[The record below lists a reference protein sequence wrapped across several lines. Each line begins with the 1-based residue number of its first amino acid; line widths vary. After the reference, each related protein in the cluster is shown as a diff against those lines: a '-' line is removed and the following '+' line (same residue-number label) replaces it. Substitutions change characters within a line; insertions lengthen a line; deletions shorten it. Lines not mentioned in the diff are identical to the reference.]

1 MKTILNHFSQT
12 LNLIKAEDITE
23 TVTSPQN
30 PTNTK
35 SGLQYTLK
43 GLESRDD
50 ATRKLQPSKAGSASS
65 QESPNPSPEPSTS
78 NALKSGNRAKERV
91 CFMLLNKNKMQDIQC
106 TCKSSHIHLCWDEPY
121 CHLFIFQI
129 RKLLKMLEIFMKP
142 TIQQEAGPLLISM
155 LEEIRKADTES
166 LRAVYREVFQTATS
180 DNKQLYVFNKLI
192 CLHFDYK

>member
-1 MKTILNHFSQT
+1 MSNHYVEYHSTTKPFVCQIFYFRVNSRRYVMKTILNHFSQT

-35 SGLQYTLK
+35 SGLQYTSK

-50 ATRKLQPSKAGSASS
+50 ATRKSQPSKAGSTSS

-91 CFMLLNKNKMQDIQC
+91 CFMLLNKNKCRIYM
-106 TCKSSHIHLCWDEPY
+106 
-121 CHLFIFQI
+121 
-129 RKLLKMLEIFMKP
+129 
-142 TIQQEAGPLLISM
+142 
-155 LEEIRKADTES
+155 
-166 LRAVYREVFQTATS
+166 
-180 DNKQLYVFNKLI
+180 
-192 CLHFDYK
+192 